1 MRQDNTYYL
10 FDFYKTKDAE
20 SPPEH
25 YLVIFWVNETISFKR
40 LSDSIKVYLTNNFA
54 PTKIIFLTPLY
65 NKSRLSDLQLY
76 IQENHISDSLFFFD
90 NKKNIEYLYFNE
102 LGQIFKKSITDKIF
116 KNPTLLNELVQ
127 VGLLKIFKERGG
139 ILNSSSTSHYEYPS
153 GKHAKKFIRTGN
165 ILSIGVE
172 VNFIAFCL
180 LKFFR
185 TEISEI
191 VCDTSTIISIAQALI
206 NLRRCINHNLTHPN
220 INSFG
225 SYEGLDNF

>member
-90 NKKNIEYLYFNE
+90 NKK
-102 LGQIFKKSITDKIF
+102 
-116 KNPTLLNELVQ
+116 
-127 VGLLKIFKERGG
+127 
-139 ILNSSSTSHYEYPS
+139 ILNTYILMNL
-153 GKHAKKFIRTGN
+153 GKFLRNLLLIKF
-165 ILSIGVE
+165 
-172 VNFIAFCL
+172 
-180 LKFFR
+180 LKTQLF
-185 TEISEI
+185 
-191 VCDTSTIISIAQALI
+191 
-206 NLRRCINHNLTHPN
+206 
-220 INSFG
+220 
-225 SYEGLDNF
+225 